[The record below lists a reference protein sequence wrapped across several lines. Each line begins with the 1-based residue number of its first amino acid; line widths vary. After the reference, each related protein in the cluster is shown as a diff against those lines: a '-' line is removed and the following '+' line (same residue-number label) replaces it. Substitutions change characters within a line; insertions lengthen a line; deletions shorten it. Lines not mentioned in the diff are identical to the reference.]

1 MIEAG
6 SQGAGL
12 QEAMERHRRGDL
24 ATARRLYLAYLDRS
38 PDDVEAMCLLAALE
52 GQAGDHAGAEAAYRK
67 AIAGNDMHG
76 PAWAGLGASLLLQ
89 NRPDAA
95 VEPLSR
101 AVDLLRDEPEIR
113 LQLTLAL
120 QRHGRLREAREV
132 LEALLER
139 WPSHL
144 LGRHNLGLLLL
155 QSGDPD
161 GAAAQFRAV
170 LQEETDR
177 FGSWIALGRA
187 LMAANDPAGAE
198 KALACARE
206 LRPADPEPRI
216 LLGNLLRGLGRF
228 GEAKS
233 QFEEVLAAR
242 PGDDA
247 ATMGL
252 AELDLAEGK
261 PARGLE
267 RLAPRLDA
275 PVPPRG
281 AARLAARLLIA
292 DDRQR
297 EAVQSIEKWLETPGL
312 STLEKAGLFSL
323 KGRAL
328 DRLGRQDEA
337 WQAWTESH
345 RQRPS
350 RFDGR
355 HFSSAIDRLVAAYDE
370 SLFAEHAS
378 HTRNRDGGAVL
389 VVGTPRSG
397 KSILEQILAC
407 HPAIRGAGEL
417 RYLGAMTNEVARR
430 VAHRERPY
438 PDCIRDLSDQDLN
451 ELGES
456 YQQAMDNL
464 AEDARWVVDTQP
476 TNFLHIGLA
485 ALLQPNIR
493 VILCRRDHLDTAWA
507 CYSTHFADPGLDF
520 VSSPEGIACYL
531 DGMGR
536 LMRHWETVSPANI
549 REVRYEQLVRSPR
562 EALQPVLET
571 LGLDWDDGMMEYA
584 EPGRSGLVRAPAITR
599 RLNESEIGRGAPYRD
614 RFPEIRRLP
623 ADEDHD
629 G

>member
-6 SQGAGL
+6 SQRAGL
-12 QEAMERHRRGDL
+12 QEAMDRHRRGDL
-24 ATARRLYLAYLDRS
+24 APARRLYLAYLDRS
-38 PDDVEAMCLLAALE
+38 PGDVEAICLLAALE
-52 GQAGDHAGAEAAYRK
+52 GQEGNHAGAEAAYRK
-67 AIAGNDMHG
+67 AIAGNDSHG

-89 NRPDAA
+89 NRPEAA

-101 AVDLLRDEPEIR
+101 AVDLLRDQPEIR

-120 QRHGRLREAREV
+120 QRCGRLPEARKV
-132 LEALLER
+132 LDALLQR
-139 WPSHL
+139 WPAHPA
-144 LGRHNLGLLLL
+144 GRHNLGLLLL

-161 GAAAQFRAV
+161 GAVEQFRTV
-170 LQEETDR
+170 LREEPDR

-198 KALACARE
+198 TALACARE

-216 LLGNLLRGLGRF
+216 LLGNLLRGLGRLA
-228 GEAKS
+228 EAKT
-233 QFEEVLAAR
+233 QFDEVLTAR

-247 ATMGL
+247 ATLGL

-267 RLAPRLDA
+267 RLASKLDTPA
-275 PVPPRG
+275 PPRG

-292 DDRQR
+292 DDRHP
-297 EAVQSIEKWLETPGL
+297 EAVRRIGKWLETPGL
-312 STLEKAGLFSL
+312 SPLEKAGLLSL
-323 KGRAL
+323 QGRAL

-337 WQAWTESH
+337 WQAWTDSH

-370 SLFAEHAS
+370 ALFADRAS
-378 HTRNRDGGAVL
+378 DTRNRDGGAVL

-417 RYLGAMTNEVARR
+417 RYLGAMTNEIAGR
-430 VAHRERPY
+430 VADRERPY
-438 PDCIRDLSDQDLN
+438 PDCIRDLDDRDLN
-451 ELGES
+451 ELAQS
-456 YQQAMDNL
+456 YQQAMDNF

-485 ALLQPNIR
+485 ALLQPNIK
-493 VILCRRDHLDTAWA
+493 VILCSRDPLDTAWA

-520 VSSPEGIACYL
+520 VSSPQGIACYL
-531 DGMGR
+531 DGMRR
-536 LMRHWETVSPANI
+536 LMRHWEAVSPANI
-549 REVRYEQLVRSPR
+549 REVRYEHLVRSPR
-562 EALQPVLET
+562 EALEPVLEG
-571 LGLDWDDGMMEYA
+571 LGLRWDDGMMEYA
-584 EPGRSGLVRAPAITR
+584 EPGRSGLTRAPAITR

-614 RFPEIRRLP
+614 RFPGIHSSLT
-623 ADEDHD
+623 DEDHD